1 MMALLLEPLQF
12 TFMSHALLISLVV
25 SIPCALLSVFLVLKG
40 WALMG
45 DAMSHAVFP
54 GIVLAWI
61 LGLPLATG
69 AFIAGVFCAVATGYL
84 KDNSRIKQDTVMG
97 IVFSGMFAA
106 GLILYIAVKPDIHLD
121 HILFGDMLGVTIGD
135 IIQTMIIAGLVTLVI
150 SVKWRDFL
158 LFSFDYQQAQVS
170 GLHTRWL
177 HYGLLC
183 MVSLTIVA
191 TLKAVGIILSISLLI
206 APGAIA
212 VLLTQRFHIALLLAT
227 GISVIVSMTG
237 VWLSFFIDSAPA
249 PTIVVLFA
257 VVFIMTFTV
266 ISFNARTKGNAH
278 RQDLLS
284 PNEHNIRGQH
294 CPLVHCSPE
303 SHGRTLGGGANPF
316 IQKICKINNGCK
328 SFNTR
333 TIGSSPASR
342 STFLHTTCLRFQLH
356 QSTNHDGQC
365 QDSTSKNRKLAV
377 SAEHR
382 PDGG

>member
-206 APGAIA
+206 A

-284 PNEHNIRGQH
+284 PN
-294 CPLVHCSPE
+294 
-303 SHGRTLGGGANPF
+303 
-316 IQKICKINNGCK
+316 
-328 SFNTR
+328 
-333 TIGSSPASR
+333 
-342 STFLHTTCLRFQLH
+342 
-356 QSTNHDGQC
+356 
-365 QDSTSKNRKLAV
+365 
-377 SAEHR
+377 
-382 PDGG
+382 

>member
-1 MMALLLEPLQF
+1 
-12 TFMSHALLISLVV
+12 
-25 SIPCALLSVFLVLKG
+25 
-40 WALMG
+40 
-45 DAMSHAVFP
+45 
-54 GIVLAWI
+54 
-61 LGLPLATG
+61 
-69 AFIAGVFCAVATGYL
+69 
-84 KDNSRIKQDTVMG
+84 
-97 IVFSGMFAA
+97 
-106 GLILYIAVKPDIHLD
+106 
-121 HILFGDMLGVTIGD
+121 
-135 IIQTMIIAGLVTLVI
+135 GLVTLVI

-278 RQDLLS
+278 RQDLSS
-284 PNEHNIRGQH
+284 PN
-294 CPLVHCSPE
+294 
-303 SHGRTLGGGANPF
+303 
-316 IQKICKINNGCK
+316 
-328 SFNTR
+328 
-333 TIGSSPASR
+333 
-342 STFLHTTCLRFQLH
+342 
-356 QSTNHDGQC
+356 
-365 QDSTSKNRKLAV
+365 
-377 SAEHR
+377 
-382 PDGG
+382 

>member
-25 SIPCALLSVFLVLKG
+25 SIPCALLSVFLVLKS

-69 AFIAGVFCAVATGYL
+69 AFVAGVFCAVATGYL

-106 GLILYIAVKPDIHLD
+106 GLILYIAVKPDVHLD
-121 HILFGDMLGVTIGD
+121 HILFGDMLGITIGD
-135 IIQTMIIAGLVTLVI
+135 IIQTVIIAGLVTLVI

-212 VLLTQRFHIALLLAT
+212 ILMTRKFSHALWLAV
-227 GISVIVSMTG
+227 IMSVVTSFMG
-237 VWLSFFIDSAPA
+237 VYLSFFIDSAPA
-249 PTIVVLFA
+249 PTIVVLFSLLF
-257 VVFIMTFTV
+257 VMTFIYSTL
-266 ISFNARTKGNAH
+266 RDRRLERR
-278 RQDLLS
+278 RQQYDL
-284 PNEHNIRGQH
+284 
-294 CPLVHCSPE
+294 
-303 SHGRTLGGGANPF
+303 
-316 IQKICKINNGCK
+316 
-328 SFNTR
+328 
-333 TIGSSPASR
+333 
-342 STFLHTTCLRFQLH
+342 
-356 QSTNHDGQC
+356 
-365 QDSTSKNRKLAV
+365 
-377 SAEHR
+377 
-382 PDGG
+382 

>member
-61 LGLPLATG
+61 LGFPLAGG
-69 AFIAGVFCAVATGYL
+69 AFVAGVFCAVATGYL

-106 GLILYIAVKPDIHLD
+106 GLILYIAVKPDVHLD

-135 IIQTMIIAGLVTLVI
+135 IIQTVIIAGLVTLVI

-206 APGAIA
+206 APGSHCGTPDATLSYCAPAGARYIGNG
-212 VLLTQRFHIALLLAT
+212 LNDWCMALL
-227 GISVIVSMTG
+227 
-237 VWLSFFIDSAPA
+237 FYRQ
-249 PTIVVLFA
+249 
-257 VVFIMTFTV
+257 
-266 ISFNARTKGNAH
+266 RTSTNDCYLIHGCIH
-278 RQDLLS
+278 PDVYRF
-284 PNEHNIRGQH
+284 QH
-294 CPLVHCSPE
+294 QCSRE
-303 SHGRTLGGGANPF
+303 G
-316 IQKICKINNGCK
+316 KC
-328 SFNTR
+328 
-333 TIGSSPASR
+333 R
-342 STFLHTTCLRFQLH
+342 STG
-356 QSTNHDGQC
+356 S
-365 QDSTSKNRKLAV
+365 
-377 SAEHR
+377 
-382 PDGG
+382 PD

>member
-25 SIPCALLSVFLVLKG
+25 SIPCALLSVFLVLKS

-54 GIVLAWI
+54 GIVLARI

-69 AFIAGVFCAVATGYL
+69 AFVAGVFCAVATGYL

-106 GLILYIAVKPDIHLD
+106 GLILYIAVKPDVHLD
-121 HILFGDMLGVTIGD
+121 HILFGDMLGITIGD
-135 IIQTMIIAGLVTLVI
+135 IIQTVIIAGLVTLVI

-158 LFSFDYQQAQVS
+158 LFSFDYQQAQAS

-227 GISVIVSMTG
+227 GISILVSMTG

-257 VVFIMTFTV
+257 VMFIMTFTV
-266 ISFNARTKGNAH
+266 TSINARTKENAEP
-278 RQDLLS
+278 RDLLS
-284 PNEHNIRGQH
+284 
-294 CPLVHCSPE
+294 S
-303 SHGRTLGGGANPF
+303 
-316 IQKICKINNGCK
+316 
-328 SFNTR
+328 
-333 TIGSSPASR
+333 
-342 STFLHTTCLRFQLH
+342 
-356 QSTNHDGQC
+356 D
-365 QDSTSKNRKLAV
+365 
-377 SAEHR
+377 
-382 PDGG
+382 

>member
-61 LGLPLATG
+61 LRLPLATG
-69 AFIAGVFCAVATGYL
+69 AFVAGVFCAVATGYL

-106 GLILYIAVKPDIHLD
+106 GLILYIAVKPDVHLD

-135 IIQTMIIAGLVTLVI
+135 IIQTVIIAGLVTLVI

-170 GLHTRWL
+170 GL

-212 VLLTQRFHIALLLAT
+212 VLLTQRFHIALLLAI

-266 ISFNARTKGNAH
+266 TSINARTKGNTH
-278 RQDLLS
+278 TQDLSS
-284 PNEHNIRGQH
+284 PN
-294 CPLVHCSPE
+294 
-303 SHGRTLGGGANPF
+303 
-316 IQKICKINNGCK
+316 
-328 SFNTR
+328 
-333 TIGSSPASR
+333 
-342 STFLHTTCLRFQLH
+342 
-356 QSTNHDGQC
+356 
-365 QDSTSKNRKLAV
+365 
-377 SAEHR
+377 
-382 PDGG
+382 

>member
-25 SIPCALLSVFLVLKG
+25 SIPCALLSVFLVLKS

-61 LGLPLATG
+61 RGLPLATG
-69 AFIAGVFCAVATGYL
+69 AFVAGVFCAVATGYL

-106 GLILYIAVKPDIHLD
+106 GLILYIAVKPDVHLD
-121 HILFGDMLGVTIGD
+121 HILFGDMLGITIGD
-135 IIQTMIIAGLVTLVI
+135 IIQTVIIAGLVTLVI

-158 LFSFDYQQAQVS
+158 LFSFDYQQAQAS

-227 GISVIVSMTG
+227 GISILVSMTG

-257 VVFIMTFTV
+257 VMFIMTFTV
-266 ISFNARTKGNAH
+266 TSINARTKENAEP
-278 RQDLLS
+278 RDLLS
-284 PNEHNIRGQH
+284 
-294 CPLVHCSPE
+294 S
-303 SHGRTLGGGANPF
+303 
-316 IQKICKINNGCK
+316 
-328 SFNTR
+328 
-333 TIGSSPASR
+333 
-342 STFLHTTCLRFQLH
+342 
-356 QSTNHDGQC
+356 D
-365 QDSTSKNRKLAV
+365 
-377 SAEHR
+377 
-382 PDGG
+382 

>member
-69 AFIAGVFCAVATGYL
+69 AFVAGVFCAVATGYL

-106 GLILYIAVKPDIHLD
+106 GLILYIAVKPDVHLD
-121 HILFGDMLGVTIGD
+121 HILFGDMLGITIGD

-170 GLHTRWL
+170 
-177 HYGLLC
+177 
-183 MVSLTIVA
+183 
-191 TLKAVGIILSISLLI
+191 
-206 APGAIA
+206 
-212 VLLTQRFHIALLLAT
+212 
-227 GISVIVSMTG
+227 
-237 VWLSFFIDSAPA
+237 
-249 PTIVVLFA
+249 
-257 VVFIMTFTV
+257 
-266 ISFNARTKGNAH
+266 
-278 RQDLLS
+278 
-284 PNEHNIRGQH
+284 
-294 CPLVHCSPE
+294 
-303 SHGRTLGGGANPF
+303 
-316 IQKICKINNGCK
+316 
-328 SFNTR
+328 
-333 TIGSSPASR
+333 
-342 STFLHTTCLRFQLH
+342 
-356 QSTNHDGQC
+356 
-365 QDSTSKNRKLAV
+365 
-377 SAEHR
+377 
-382 PDGG
+382 

>member
-25 SIPCALLSVFLVLKG
+25 SIPCALLSVFLVLKS

-61 LGLPLATG
+61 LRLPLATG
-69 AFIAGVFCAVATGYL
+69 AFVAGVFCAVATGYL

-106 GLILYIAVKPDIHLD
+106 GLILYIAVKPDVHLD
-121 HILFGDMLGVTIGD
+121 HILFGDMLGITIGD
-135 IIQTMIIAGLVTLVI
+135 IIQTVIIAGLVTLVI

-158 LFSFDYQQAQVS
+158 LFSFDYQQAQAS

-227 GISVIVSMTG
+227 GISILVSMTG

-257 VVFIMTFTV
+257 VMFIMTFTV
-266 ISFNARTKGNAH
+266 TSINARTKENAEP
-278 RQDLLS
+278 RDLLS
-284 PNEHNIRGQH
+284 
-294 CPLVHCSPE
+294 S
-303 SHGRTLGGGANPF
+303 
-316 IQKICKINNGCK
+316 
-328 SFNTR
+328 
-333 TIGSSPASR
+333 
-342 STFLHTTCLRFQLH
+342 
-356 QSTNHDGQC
+356 D
-365 QDSTSKNRKLAV
+365 
-377 SAEHR
+377 
-382 PDGG
+382 

>member
-25 SIPCALLSVFLVLKG
+25 SIPCALLSVFLVLKS

-69 AFIAGVFCAVATGYL
+69 AFVAGVFCAVATGYL

-106 GLILYIAVKPDIHLD
+106 GLILYIAVKPDVHLD
-121 HILFGDMLGVTIGD
+121 HILFGDMLGITIGD
-135 IIQTMIIAGLVTLVI
+135 IIQTVIIAGLVTLVI

-158 LFSFDYQQAQVS
+158 LFSFDYQQAQAS

-227 GISVIVSMTG
+227 GISILVSMTG

-257 VVFIMTFTV
+257 VMFIMQISNIMNAGFDSVYNLYNETV
-266 ISFNARTKGNAH
+266 YDVADIIDT
-278 RQDLLS
+278 
-284 PNEHNIRGQH
+284 
-294 CPLVHCSPE
+294 LVY
-303 SHGRTLGGGANPF
+303 RLGVTDG
-316 IQKICKINNGCK
+316 KYE
-328 SFNTR
+328 
-333 TIGSSPASR
+333 
-342 STFLHTTCLRFQLH
+342 
-356 QSTNHDGQC
+356 QSTAVGLF
-365 QDSTSKNRKLAV
+365 KNVINFILLV
-377 SAEHR
+377 SGNWLTKKMCGYSMYSL
-382 PDGG
+382 D